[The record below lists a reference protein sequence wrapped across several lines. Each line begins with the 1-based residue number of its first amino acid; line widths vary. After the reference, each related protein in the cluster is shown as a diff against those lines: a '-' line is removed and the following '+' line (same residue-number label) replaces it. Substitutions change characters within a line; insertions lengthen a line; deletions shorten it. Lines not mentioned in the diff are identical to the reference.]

1 MARIL
6 VVEDENYQAMEMAW
20 MIEDAGYSVVGPEAS
35 VEATRRVLAQ
45 QRVDLALLDV
55 VLGGETVF
63 PISRLLDSL
72 RTPFIFVTA
81 CSPAALPAEYQARP
95 LLAKPYKPD
104 VLVSFIQATLKNA

>member
-6 VVEDENYQAMEMAW
+6 VVEDENFQAMAMSW

-35 VEATRRVLAQ
+35 VAATRRVVTQ

-55 VLGGETVF
+55 LLGSETVF

-72 RTPFIFVTA
+72 CTPFIFVTV
-81 CSPAALPAEYQARP
+81 CSPAALPAEFQARP
-95 LLAKPYKPD
+95 LIPKPYKPEA
-104 VLVSFIQATLKNA
+104 LVSSIQAILQNP

>member
-72 RTPFIFVTA
+72 RTPFIFVTV
-81 CSPAALPAEYQARP
+81 CSPAALPVEYQARP

-104 VLVSFIQATLKNA
+104 VLVSFIQATLRNA